1 MGFRQ
6 RHIARFPGKALQ
18 LLISSAIASDDDG
31 HGRIVYALTTSSDPG
46 MAIAADRNPWLS
58 NPLIQIFTDFI
69 LPPTGTPEQQ
79 INGNSTSHREEG
91 QNVLFLDSHV
101 CFEKRS
107 YCAIEDDN
115 IYTSWT
121 TSATNPEK
129 RKGVQ
134 TWLPRDRKRFVTCQ
148 QQVGDLFPC

>member
-6 RHIARFPGKALQ
+6 RRIARLPGKALQ
-18 LLISSAIASDDDG
+18 LLVSSAIASDDNAPA
-31 HGRIVYALTTSSDPG
+31 YSFALTTSSDPG

-58 NPLIQIFTDFI
+58 NPLIQILTDFI

-79 INGNSTSHREEG
+79 MNGNSTSHGEEG

-101 CFEKRS
+101 GFEKRS